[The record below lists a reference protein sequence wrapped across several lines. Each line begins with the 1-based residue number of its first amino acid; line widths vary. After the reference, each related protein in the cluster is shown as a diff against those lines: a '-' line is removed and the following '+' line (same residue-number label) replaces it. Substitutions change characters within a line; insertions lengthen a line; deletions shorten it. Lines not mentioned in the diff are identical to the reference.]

1 MIYLDIPRAPA
12 NHRNDYDKSPVWR
25 LICYYGVMELLDIV
39 NKNDEIIGTMDRDT
53 AHDTGQ
59 LHRIAAVFVFNEDG
73 DIYVQ
78 VHKKSGGLYDH
89 SVGGHVSKGE
99 TYAQSA
105 KRETKEELGISLPLK
120 EVSIFYPQEVIDS
133 MHIFGLYTCTVDS
146 TWVFTPNDE
155 VEVLI
160 PMNMQTVREMMINE
174 PTKFTRGFIATMNEY
189 VRLNG

>member
-1 MIYLDIPRAPA
+1 
-12 NHRNDYDKSPVWR
+12 
-25 LICYYGVMELLDIV
+25 MELIDIV
-39 NKNDEIIGTMDRDT
+39 NTNDEIIGVMDRDT
-53 AHDTGQ
+53 AHNTGQ
-59 LHRIAAVFVFNEDG
+59 LHRIAAIFVFNEDG

-99 TYAQSA
+99 TYAQGA
-105 KRETKEELGISLPLK
+105 ARETKEELGISPLLK
-120 EVSIFYPQEVIDS
+120 EVSIFYPHEIRDS
-133 MHIFGLYTCTVDS
+133 MHTFGLYSCTVDS
-146 TWVFTPNDE
+146 TWKFTPNDE

-160 PMNMQTVREMMINE
+160 PMNMQTVREMMTKE

>member
-1 MIYLDIPRAPA
+1 
-12 NHRNDYDKSPVWR
+12 
-25 LICYYGVMELLDIV
+25 MELLDIV
-39 NKNDEIIGTMDRDT
+39 NKNDEVIGTMDRDA
-53 AHDTGQ
+53 AHKTRQ

-99 TYAQSA
+99 TYAQGA
-105 KRETKEELGISLPLK
+105 TRETKEELGISLPLK
-120 EVSIFYPQEVIDS
+120 EISIFYPHEISDS
-133 MHIFGLYTCTVDS
+133 MHMFGLYTCTVDS
-146 TWVFTPNDE
+146 SWVFTPNDE

-160 PMNMQTVREMMINE
+160 LMNTQTIREMMTNE

-189 VRLNG
+189 IRLKG